1 MRLLVL
7 LLLCQ
12 LMAGIQLFGQN
23 LEVKGMITD
32 TLGNPLIA
40 ASVMLLER
48 DSTLVEFTQSARDG
62 SFSFKKIDVGDYMV
76 KVTYI
81 GFVPTVRV
89 LEVDRGKVDL
99 GVIRL
104 SEIDARIM
112 EVVIKAAKAPMSIRG
127 DTIEYDASQFKV
139 PEGSS
144 LEDLLR
150 KLPGVQVDMSGNLKS
165 DGLNVTKLTVDGKTF
180 FSEDPKI
187 AIKTLPAE
195 AISKIQVFDRKSEDQ
210 KAMGDKS
217 SAEEKEMNVALK
229 EDFKKG
235 GFGKVTAGV
244 GTENTKEIKGNYNR
258 FDPKQQVSII
268 GVGNNTGRN
277 GLNWNDYEDFFGSAS
292 WNFSFLD
299 YGFRTGD
306 GMIFTFGSG
315 SNDLEGGIGNSF
327 FSRSQ
332 GGFPSKIA
340 SGVNYNYDHKKNRMK
355 GTYIFDK
362 SGNTRDRQSST
373 RTFLPDQTSLS
384 QGNAAFD
391 DQSDSHKFDVEY
403 ERKIDSLTSFQ
414 LNASYSSLNRT
425 NLIDRTESVKRN
437 DEIPISENLNDNSTT
452 LDGESLRATLVFKKE
467 FKKPSRV
474 FRVNGTFL
482 ASDIVNFTT
491 NNADLLFF
499 DAVGAVDSVF
509 ALRQNILS
517 DAQKRQQ
524 KVNAMFNEPL
534 NKNFSLNVFYN
545 LNSWNQ
551 EGQFLATDI
560 ENGNRTTNLNLSRN
574 YDNALFGQRI
584 GSTLTYNVDG
594 LNISAGYGQQQINLR
609 GDYQGVEGSNLAG
622 SINQKFSSWLSSAD
636 VSYQINRTT
645 RFSTSYV
652 RVLNEPSINS
662 LLPLV
667 NNLNPLFIEVGNQE
681 LLPEVGNRFSAS
693 FRKSWPVSGISFNV
707 NGSFTDFDTRII
719 QKQTVDQNLITT
731 VQPIN
736 FDGGSRFSSWIYV
749 NLPIVEGVLSTSY
762 NVDLSRNQDFT
773 VVNEVVNNTVSRN
786 TGFGVSLDFTPSER
800 FGVMTNVDYGFTKT
814 TFDISSSQNQNIAR
828 TEVDTRLNYKP
839 GRGFMLSSEF
849 EYSMFRNDRFGGNL
863 EVPIF
868 NLSISK
874 QVLKDN
880 KGEIRLSLYDAFNNN
895 RQINQS
901 ASMISVSESVT
912 TSLARYVM
920 LSFSYNFRGINRSV
934 DEFY

>member
-1 MRLLVL
+1 MRFLLTISFLIGAV
-7 LLLCQ
+7 
-12 LMAGIQLFGQN
+12 AVFGQRLN
-23 LEVKGMITD
+23 VRGTVVD
-32 TLGNPLIA
+32 TLGQPLIG
-40 ASVMLLER
+40 ASVMLLEK
-48 DSTLVEFTQSARDG
+48 DSSLVDFIYSGNDGGFTFRGVDPGFYLLKASY
-62 SFSFKKIDVGDYMV
+62 VG
-76 KVTYI
+76 YI
-81 GFVPTVRV
+81 PLTIA
-89 LEVDRGKVDL
+89 LEQDRGSVDL
-99 GVIRL
+99 GQL
-104 SEIDARIM
+104 KMTEIDARIM

-150 KLPGVQVDMSGNLKS
+150 RLPGVQVDMSGNLKS
-165 DGLNVTKLTVDGKTF
+165 EGLNVTKLTVDGKTF

-195 AISKIQVFDRKSEDQ
+195 AISKIQVFDRKTEDQ
-210 KAMGDKS
+210 RAMGDKS

-235 GFGKVTAGV
+235 GFGKVTAGL
-244 GTENTKEIKGNYNR
+244 GSEDTKELKGNYNR

-299 YGFRTGD
+299 YGFRTSD
-306 GMIFTFGSG
+306 GMIFTFGG
-315 SNDLEGGIGNSF
+315 GNDLEGGIGSNF
-327 FSRSQ
+327 FSRNQ

-340 SGVNYNYDHKKNRMK
+340 TGVNYNYDHQKNRLK

-362 SGNTRDRQSST
+362 SGNTRDRLTSM

-384 QGNAAFD
+384 QGNTAFD
-391 DQSDSHKFDVEY
+391 DQSDSHKFDVDY
-403 ERKIDSLTSFQ
+403 ERKIDSLTSIQ
-414 LNASYSSLNRT
+414 LNASYTSLNRT
-425 NLIDRTESVKRN
+425 NLINRMENVKRN

-467 FKKPSRV
+467 FKKSGRV
-474 FRVNGTFL
+474 FRLNGTMIS
-482 ASDIVNFTT
+482 SDIVNSTI
-491 NNADLLFF
+491 NNADLSFF
-499 DAVGAVDSVF
+499 DASGAVDSVF

-524 KVNAMFNEPL
+524 KVNAMYNEPL
-534 NKNFSLNVFYN
+534 SKNFSLNVFYN
-545 LNSWNQ
+545 LNAWNQ
-551 EGQFLATDI
+551 EGLFLATDV
-560 ENGNRTTNLNLSRN
+560 ENGNRTTNLSLSRS

-584 GSTLTYNVDG
+584 GSTLTYNVEA
-594 LNISAGYGQQQINLR
+594 LNISAGYGRQQINLR
-609 GDYQGVEGSNLAG
+609 GDYRGVEGSDLVG
-622 SINQKFSSWLSSAD
+622 SIDQNFSSWLSSAD
-636 VSYQINRTT
+636 ISYQINRTT
-645 RFSTSYV
+645 RFSTAYI

-693 FRKSWPVSGISFNV
+693 FRKTWPVSGISFNI
-707 NGSFTDFDTRII
+707 NGSFTDYDTRII
-719 QKQTVDQNLITT
+719 QKQTVDQNLVTT

-736 FDGGSRFSSWIYV
+736 FDGGSRFSSWMYV
-749 NLPIVEGVLSTSY
+749 NLPIVEGILSTSY
-762 NVDLSRNQDFT
+762 NVDFSRNQDFT
-773 VVNEVVNNTVSRN
+773 LVNDVVNNTVSRN
-786 TGFGVSLDFTPSER
+786 TGFGVSLDFTPSEK
-800 FGVMTNVDYGFTKT
+800 FGLMTNVDYGFTKT
-814 TFDISSSQNQNIAR
+814 IFDINSSQNQNI
-828 TEVDTRLNYKP
+828 TKTDVNTRLNYKA
-839 GRGFMLSSEF
+839 GRGFMVSGEF

-880 KGEIRLSLYDAFNNN
+880 KGEIRLSLYDAFDNN

-901 ASMISVSESVT
+901 ASMISVSESIT